1 MSRHISRKKTRSGCL
16 KFDDLN
22 LGLSETVEIL
32 QVTAQSFDK
41 PEITVFWNS
50 ENSLH
55 YYTMFPINH
64 PRINLSHHATTPS
77 TFLPT
82 QIFL

>member
-1 MSRHISRKKTRSGCL
+1 MSRHISRKKNRSGCL

-41 PEITVFWNS
+41 PEITVF
-50 ENSLH
+50 
-55 YYTMFPINH
+55 
-64 PRINLSHHATTPS
+64 
-77 TFLPT
+77 
-82 QIFL
+82 